1 MKKLA
6 LLLTLVLSMGVVLAA
21 CGSDDSDSGSSSSVE
36 VSDVWT
42 RATTPTQDTGAVYMT
57 IESADGDTLTNASV
71 PTSVAGKTEIHETT
85 TDGEATE
92 SEDSME
98 SGSMDSGSDS
108 GSMESDSSMEGN
120 SDEMHGSGEMHGDS
134 GAMMGMKQIDQL
146 DIPAGETV
154 TLEPGGFH
162 IMLLELKGQINDG
175 DTIPVTLTFEKAG
188 EIQVEAVAKDE

>member
-36 VSDVWT
+36 VTDVWT

-57 IESADGDTLTNASV
+57 INSADGDTLTDASV

-85 TDGEATE
+85 TDGEATAA
-92 SEDSME
+92 EDSME
-98 SGSMDSGSDS
+98 SGN
-108 GSMESDSSMEGN
+108 MESDSSMEGN
-120 SDEMHGSGEMHGDS
+120 SEEMHGSGDMHGDS

-188 EIQVEAVAKDE
+188 EVQVEAVAKDE

>member
-1 MKKLA
+1 
-6 LLLTLVLSMGVVLAA
+6 
-21 CGSDDSDSGSSSSVE
+21 
-36 VSDVWT
+36 
-42 RATTPTQDTGAVYMT
+42 
-57 IESADGDTLTNASV
+57 
-71 PTSVAGKTEIHETT
+71 
-85 TDGEATE
+85 
-92 SEDSME
+92 
-98 SGSMDSGSDS
+98 MDSGSDS